1 MPVDTA
7 DPPTIAII
15 DDDDDLRESLA
26 WLLRSVGL
34 GSQGYAS
41 GDAFLASA
49 RQHEVLLLDVRMP
62 GLSGLQVQQRLAERD
77 RCPPLIMMT
86 GHGDVPM
93 AVAALKAGAFDF
105 IEKPFNQQQLI
116 DVIQQALAHYQ
127 HRQRAHSDLEA
138 LQQRYAGLRAN
149 EQAIL
154 VEVAR
159 GLTSREIAEK
169 LTLSAKTVEV
179 YRQRIMKTLGADS
192 LAHLVRLAV
201 ALELVAAL
209 PTRDDDTAQDAGA
222 PS

>member
-7 DPPTIAII
+7 DQPTIAII

-26 WLLRSVGL
+26 WLLQSVGL

-41 GDAFLASA
+41 GDAFLAAS
-49 RQHEVLLLDVRMP
+49 RHHEVLLLDVRMP

-116 DVIQQALAHYQ
+116 DVIQQALAHHQ
-127 HRQRAHSDLEA
+127 HRQRAQADLEE
-138 LQQRYAGLRAN
+138 LRQRYEGLRAN

-201 ALELVAAL
+201 ALGLVAAL
-209 PTRDDDTAQDAGA
+209 PGQDSGVDRDAGA